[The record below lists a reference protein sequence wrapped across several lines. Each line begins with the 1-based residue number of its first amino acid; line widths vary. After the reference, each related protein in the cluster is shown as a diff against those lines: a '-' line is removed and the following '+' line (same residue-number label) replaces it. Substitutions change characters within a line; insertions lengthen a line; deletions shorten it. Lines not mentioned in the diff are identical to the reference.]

1 MNKQLPVRLSILITT
16 LLLFLV
22 PIQSAL
28 AEDFNF
34 PGLSDTVIVYED
46 QLGIPTIK
54 AKTAHDAL
62 FMQGYM
68 HARDRFFQMD
78 RDRKGA
84 AGRAAEMF
92 GATALEG
99 DILTRTVGLERA
111 AWKARSAAR
120 LP

>member
-1 MNKQLPVRLSILITT
+1 MYMQKPVRSSFLISA

-22 PIQSAL
+22 LTPPIW

-54 AKTAHDAL
+54 AKTQLDAL

-78 RDRKGA
+78 TIRKGA
-84 AGRAAEMF
+84 AGRALKLVM
-92 GATALEG
+92 GA
-99 DILTRTVGLERA
+99 I
-111 AWKARSAAR
+111 ARW
-120 LP
+120 